1 VLLPYVLLQL
11 ASPPVEGTAATPPA
25 PEVSAAPGPQPA
37 APASEPLLPPRVVYL
52 VAGLTFLATLAYIA
66 LLQTFPGHYAL
77 QAYAQFAGDLL
88 LITLLVYSVGGIASP
103 FSLLYLIVIAVAST
117 LLRRRA
123 GVLVASAAY
132 LLYAPLVLG
141 LYFGWL
147 PAAPHAPAETVSA
160 LRLAYNLAVHFVG
173 FYAVALLTSYLAHNV
188 ARAEQALEEKSEDL
202 ADLQVAYRDVVQSIG
217 SGLVTT
223 DLAGTVTSA
232 NRAALDILGEIV
244 EDADRELVG
253 LPIHRTR
260 LFDAA
265 RWRGIAAAGL
275 GEEQIR
281 AEVEVPHGGEV
292 ATFGYTV
299 SQLTDAAGD
308 HRGYILVFQD
318 LTRWRRLQE
327 QMRLKD
333 RMAAVGELAAGLAH
347 EIGNPLA
354 AISGSVQ
361 LLSGAVGEGPSE
373 RKLVEILLKESRRL
387 DRTIK
392 GFLRFARPRE
402 RVSVHFDIARL
413 LSNNF
418 ELLRNSDEVSPRH
431 RLTVAL
437 EPPSASLVADP
448 DQVSQIFWNLARN
461 ALRAMPD
468 GGELAV
474 SGRLVGDR
482 YRLQVADTGRGMA
495 EEERA
500 NLFHPFQSFFDTGTG
515 IGMAI
520 VYRIVEEHGGRVDV
534 ESQPGRGT
542 TITVDLPALG
552 QGIAVPA
559 SLAAEARP

>member
-11 ASPPVEGTAATPPA
+11 ASPPVEDSAATPPA
-25 PEVSAAPGPQPA
+25 PEVQAAPGPPAPAPA
-37 APASEPLLPPRVVYL
+37 AEPLLPPRVVYL

-66 LLQTFPGHYAL
+66 LLQIFPGHYAL

-103 FSLLYLIVIAVAST
+103 FSLLYLIVIAVAAT

-123 GVLVASAAY
+123 GVIVASAAY

-147 PAAPHAPAETVSA
+147 PPPHAPAETVPA

-173 FYAVALLTSYLAHNV
+173 FYAVALLTSYLARNV

-202 ADLQVAYRDVVQSIG
+202 ADLQVAYRDVVESIG

-244 EDADRELVG
+244 EGADRELVG

-260 LFDAA
+260 LFDEA
-265 RWRGIAAAGL
+265 RWGGLAEAGL

-308 HRGYILVFQD
+308 HRGYIVVFQD

-327 QMRLKD
+327 QVRLND

-361 LLSGAVGEGPSE
+361 LLSGAVAGGPSE

-402 RVSVHFDIARL
+402 RVSERFDIARL
-413 LSNNF
+413 VSNNF

-431 RLTVAL
+431 RLSVEL
-437 EPPSASLVADP
+437 DPPSASLVADP

-520 VYRIVEEHGGRVDV
+520 VYRIVQEHGGRVDV

-552 QGIAVPA
+552 QGMAVPA